1 MAALPCQIHRGH
13 VVEVGSRRIGA
24 GFEQLLS
31 KHLILAG
38 FIPVIMGLSG
48 NVGIQAATITIQAQA
63 AGRMAVGQ
71 GVRTRILR
79 EGRVGVLL
87 GLFFGSL
94 ILAWCVVRG
103 QDVALGMAIS
113 VSISLALVVA
123 AVLGTMTPIVL
134 KRLNVD
140 PAVAAGPFVTTVID
154 LLGILVY
161 FGVVS
166 AWPGL

>member
-1 MAALPCQIHRGH
+1 
-13 VVEVGSRRIGA
+13 
-24 GFEQLLS
+24 
-31 KHLILAG
+31 
-38 FIPVIMGLSG
+38 
-48 NVGIQAATITIQAQA
+48 
-63 AGRMAVGQ
+63 MAV
-71 GVRTRILR
+71 
-79 EGRVGVLL
+79 
-87 GLFFGSL
+87 
-94 ILAWCVVRG
+94 
-103 QDVALGMAIS
+103 S
-113 VSISLALVVA
+113 VSIFLALMVA

>member
-1 MAALPCQIHRGH
+1 
-13 VVEVGSRRIGA
+13 
-24 GFEQLLS
+24 
-31 KHLILAG
+31 
-38 FIPVIMGLSG
+38 
-48 NVGIQAATITIQAQA
+48 
-63 AGRMAVGQ
+63 
-71 GVRTRILR
+71 
-79 EGRVGVLL
+79 
-87 GLFFGSL
+87 
-94 ILAWCVVRG
+94 
-103 QDVALGMAIS
+103 MAIS

-123 AVLGTMTPIVL
+123 AVLGTLTPIVL